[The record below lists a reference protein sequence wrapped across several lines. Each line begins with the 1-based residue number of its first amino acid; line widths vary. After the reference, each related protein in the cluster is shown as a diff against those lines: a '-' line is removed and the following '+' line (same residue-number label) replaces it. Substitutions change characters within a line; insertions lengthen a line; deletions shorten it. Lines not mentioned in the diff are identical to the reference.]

1 MYYRIKNT
9 LAGLAVATA
18 ILGLSWSIGHPP
30 IGAIPNAG
38 LDGADNGSDIGASS
52 IEAGLESLDGLRD
65 AHKRNVGMRS
75 QLSMPFF
82 SFAPLLPRR
91 EG

>member
-1 MYYRIKNT
+1 MYHRIKNT

-18 ILGLSWSIGHPP
+18 ILGLSWSVGHPP
-30 IGAIPNAG
+30 TEAAAPSGFQAI
-38 LDGADNGSDIGASS
+38 
-52 IEAGLESLDGLRD
+52 GLEAAAFD
-65 AHKRNVGMRS
+65 AGIDPTALARKRARGMRS
-75 QLSMPFF
+75 QVSMPFF

>member
-1 MYYRIKNT
+1 MYHRIKST

-18 ILGLSWSIGHPP
+18 TLGLSWSVGQPP
-30 IGAIPNAG
+30 TATSP
-38 LDGADNGSDIGASS
+38 ASY
-52 IEAGLESLDGLRD
+52 EAAGLESAALDLRVD
-65 AHKRNVGMRS
+65 PTHLARKRARGMRS
-75 QLSMPFF
+75 QVSMPFF

>member
-9 LAGLAVATA
+9 MAGLAVATA
-18 ILGLSWSIGHPP
+18 ILGLSWSVGSAP
-30 IGAIPNAG
+30 IQAAARQDSGAGALEVPGIQASIDV
-38 LDGADNGSDIGASS
+38 LDQA
-52 IEAGLESLDGLRD
+52 R
-65 AHKRNVGMRS
+65 KRNRGMRS
-75 QLSMPFF
+75 QLSMPYF

>member
-18 ILGLSWSIGHPP
+18 ILGLSWSVGRPP
-30 IGAIPNAG
+30 VQAAGQDFSAGA
-38 LDGADNGSDIGASS
+38 LDVPGIQAS
-52 IEAGLESLDGLRD
+52 IDVLEQAR
-65 AHKRNVGMRS
+65 KRNRGMRS
-75 QLSMPFF
+75 QLSMPYF

>member
-9 LAGLAVATA
+9 LAGIAVASA
-18 ILGLSWSIGHPP
+18 ILGLSWSAGRPP
-30 IGAIPNAG
+30 TEVGAPAG
-38 LDGADNGSDIGASS
+38 FEAVRMDAAALD
-52 IEAGLESLDGLRD
+52 AGIDPTQLAR
-65 AHKRNVGMRS
+65 KRARGMRS
-75 QLSMPFF
+75 QVSMPFF

>member
-18 ILGLSWSIGHPP
+18 TLGLSWSIGHPP
-30 IGAIPNAG
+30 TRMSPNAA
-38 LDGADNGSDIGASS
+38 LDSTDIGASS
-52 IEAGLESLDGLRD
+52 IEAGVDGIDGLGD
-65 AHKRNVGMRS
+65 THKRNLGMRS
-75 QLSMPFF
+75 QLTMPYF

>member
-18 ILGLSWSIGHPP
+18 ILGLSWSVGRPP
-30 IGAIPNAG
+30 VQAAAHQDFTAGAIDVPGIQASVDV
-38 LDGADNGSDIGASS
+38 LDPV
-52 IEAGLESLDGLRD
+52 R
-65 AHKRNVGMRS
+65 KRNRGMRS
-75 QLSMPFF
+75 QLSMPYF

>member
-1 MYYRIKNT
+1 MYHRIKNT

-18 ILGLSWSIGHPP
+18 ILGLSWSVGRPP
-30 IGAIPNAG
+30 TEITSPAG
-38 LDGADNGSDIGASS
+38 FQAL
-52 IEAGLESLDGLRD
+52 GLETASLDAGIDPTALAR
-65 AHKRNVGMRS
+65 KRARGMRS
-75 QLSMPFF
+75 QVSMPFF

>member
-1 MYYRIKNT
+1 MYHRIKNT

-18 ILGLSWSIGHPP
+18 ALGLSWSVGQPP
-30 IGAIPNAG
+30 TATAPA
-38 LDGADNGSDIGASS
+38 AYQA
-52 IEAGLESLDGLRD
+52 AGLESQALEARIDPTLLAR
-65 AHKRNVGMRS
+65 KRARGMRS
-75 QLSMPFF
+75 QVSMPFF

>member
-1 MYYRIKNT
+1 MYHRIKNT

-18 ILGLSWSIGHPP
+18 ILGLSWSVGRPP
-30 IGAIPNAG
+30 TEITSPAGFQAPSFTAAG
-38 LDGADNGSDIGASS
+38 LGSA
-52 IEAGLESLDGLRD
+52 SLDAGIDPTALAR
-65 AHKRNVGMRS
+65 KRARGMRS
-75 QLSMPFF
+75 QVSMPFF

>member
-1 MYYRIKNT
+1 MYHRIKNT

-18 ILGLSWSIGHPP
+18 ILGLSWSAGRPP
-30 IGAIPNAG
+30 TEIGAPA
-38 LDGADNGSDIGASS
+38 AFPAV
-52 IEAGLESLDGLRD
+52 GLEAAALDAGID
-65 AHKRNVGMRS
+65 AAQLARKRARGMRA
-75 QLSMPFF
+75 QVSMPFF

>member
-18 ILGLSWSIGHPP
+18 ILGLSWSVGRPP
-30 IGAIPNAG
+30 IQTAAGQDFSAGA
-38 LDGADNGSDIGASS
+38 LDVPGIQAS
-52 IEAGLESLDGLRD
+52 IDVLEQAR
-65 AHKRNVGMRS
+65 KRNRGMRS
-75 QLSMPFF
+75 QLSMPYF